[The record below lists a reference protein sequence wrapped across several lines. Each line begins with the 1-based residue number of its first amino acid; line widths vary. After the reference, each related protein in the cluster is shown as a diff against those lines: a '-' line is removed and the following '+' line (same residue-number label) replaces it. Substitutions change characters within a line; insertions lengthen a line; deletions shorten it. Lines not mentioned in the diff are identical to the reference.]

1 MAAMATGR
9 KLSISLFVVILA
21 AGLYLA
27 GRMWHS
33 HAGCDSYE
41 AAMRLYADKKYAG
54 AARALRTVSEAHPR
68 AAEGAEA
75 FYYYCICLEL
85 SGQGEKAKEAWGDVI
100 GDPVSKSFHPHAI
113 LALARIAFR
122 ENRVDDAERYLD
134 KLNESC
140 PGSPACADGLLL
152 RADILDKKGDIAGAA
167 SAAQKAVDDY
177 PGSGAVSRAEEKVGT
192 LNVKLLF
199 SPLITQGTEEYVVHR
214 GDSLEAIAKKFGT
227 TVDLLK
233 GMNAQAL
240 KGDSIRPGDSLKVC
254 TEKFSILVDKS
265 SNTLALKQGE
275 RLVKVY
281 SVGTGKKGSTPVGE
295 FKITNKMAEPE
306 WFKPGGG
313 VVPYGDPGNLLGTRW
328 MGIDSPGYGIHG
340 TWEPDS
346 IGKQASA
353 GCIRM
358 LNADVEELF
367 KIVPVG
373 TKVRIVD

>member
-1 MAAMATGR
+1 MATGR

-33 HAGCDSYE
+33 HAGCYSYD

>member
-1 MAAMATGR
+1 MATGR

>member
-346 IGKQASA
+346 IGKQARA